1 MVGRVAIRLRAVL
14 LMMVGSGALARAES
28 PFRVVPSLEVSGAV
42 TTLAVVVEVPAR
54 HRLYAE
60 EFRVRGLDATE
71 LGTPRLPSPVR
82 RPDPLTGEIH
92 PFYDATFT
100 GRWDIARGGRG
111 GIAVEIEWIGCDDIQ
126 CFLPERL
133 EWRPP
138 TAPPGSGRAPVE
150 PTPEGFSLPPD
161 FHIARA
167 HAGMA
172 GEREFLDFLAGRS
185 GTDTTGR
192 ALLRRGWF
200 VAVFLILG
208 GGVLLNLT
216 PCVLPMIPINLALI
230 GAGASAASRG
240 RGAALGALYGSGM
253 CLAYGLLGV
262 AVVLGGAPFGA
273 INASPWFNAVIAVL
287 FGVLAIAMV
296 GRLNLDFSRWQ
307 NRIDGPALARR
318 RAVGVFALGALAA
331 VLAGACVAPVLVSVL
346 LLSATLYQQGHAVA
360 LILPFLLGLGMALP
374 WPLAGAGLAR
384 LPRPGPWMDRV
395 KYGFAVFIAAMALY
409 YARLAW
415 LGFQGSSAAAAEN
428 DRWAEFS
435 FTERAGPTD
444 WAEVFERARAS
455 GRPVLVDVWASWCK
469 SCAAMERTTL
479 RRPAV
484 REALRGFVSVKYAA
498 ERAGQ
503 DPARAV
509 LRALGARGLPTYVI
523 LQRTA
528 DDGEPPRSPAS
539 GMRGAPA
546 GGVDAHGRAD
556 VHSGSPGGLAR
567 FDTPSMMMP

>member
-1 MVGRVAIRLRAVL
+1 MTMVLRMSRRIRAALLVVTGTVSVAA
-14 LMMVGSGALARAES
+14 AES
-28 PFRVVPSLEVSGAV
+28 PFRIAPALEVSGSV
-42 TTLAVVVEVPAR
+42 TTLAVAVEVPAR

-60 EFRVRGLDATE
+60 EFRVRGVDATE
-71 LGTPRLPSPVR
+71 LGTPRLPAPVR

-92 PFYDATFT
+92 PFFDASFT
-100 GRWDIARGGRG
+100 GRWEIVRAGRG
-111 GIAVEIEWIGCDDIQ
+111 GVAVEIEWLGCDETQ
-126 CFLPERL
+126 CFLPQRL
-133 EWRPP
+133 EWRPH
-138 TAPPGSGRAPVE
+138 TAPRESGAP
-150 PTPEGFSLPPD
+150 PASGTAPEEAAAAAFSLPPD
-161 FHIARA
+161 FRIARA

-172 GEREFLDFLAGRS
+172 SEREFLDFLAGRI

-200 VAVFLILG
+200 VAVLLILG

-230 GAGASAASRG
+230 GAGARAASRA
-240 RGAALGALYGSGM
+240 RGAALGALYGAGM

-273 INASPWFNAVIAVL
+273 INASPWFNAAIAVL
-287 FGVLAIAMV
+287 FAVLAIAMT
-296 GRLNLDFSRWQ
+296 GRLNLDLSRWQ
-307 NRIDGPALARR
+307 SRIDGPALARR
-318 RAVGVFALGALAA
+318 RAMGVFALGALAA

-360 LILPFLLGLGMALP
+360 LVLPFLLGLGMALP

-384 LPRPGPWMDRV
+384 LPKPGPWMDRV
-395 KYGFAVFIAAMALY
+395 KYGFAMFIGVMALY
-409 YARLAW
+409 YGRLAW
-415 LGFQGSSAAAAEN
+415 LGFQGSSAAEG
-428 DRWAEFS
+428 DVWAEFS
-435 FTERAGPTD
+435 LTERAGPGD
-444 WAEVFERARAS
+444 WAMVFERARGS
-455 GRPVLVDVWASWCK
+455 GRPVLVDFWASWCK

-484 REALRGFVSVKYAA
+484 RVALRGFVTVKYAA

-523 LQRTA
+523 LERA
-528 DDGEPPRSPAS
+528 SDGNEAPR
-539 GMRGAPA
+539 
-546 GGVDAHGRAD
+546 
-556 VHSGSPGGLAR
+556 
-567 FDTPSMMMP
+567 